1 MTFPPSTFQRARM
14 AADIPHDVFISFSS
28 LDSADALRLCERL
41 EKEDVICWIS
51 TRDVNPGENYQA
63 AIVNAIKTAK
73 IMVLAFSANAN
84 ASPEVSK
91 ELSLASA
98 FKIRVIPVRMT
109 EAVPQGAFLYELS
122 TRQWIDA
129 FNKWDSA
136 LELLVSTAKAICAR
150 SPDVGGLS
158 PAGNRA
164 AESAPMQRQSPAS
177 GALQIPGPDLEEA
190 RTVLAYFVG
199 PIARVLVKRAASVA
213 ASLADFHDRLASEIP
228 SAEERKAFLKR
239 LKARFRERLR

>member
-1 MTFPPSTFQRARM
+1 M
-14 AADIPHDVFISFSS
+14 AADTPHDVFISFSS
-28 LDSADALRLCERL
+28 LDSADAVLLCERL
-41 EKEDVICWIS
+41 EKEGIICWIS
-51 TRDVNPGENYQA
+51 TRDVKPGENYQA

-73 IMVLAFSANAN
+73 IVVLAFSANAN

-98 FKIRVIPVRMT
+98 FKISVIPLRMT

-136 LELLVSTAKAICAR
+136 LEVLVSTAKRMCAR
-150 SPDVGGLS
+150 SPDAGELPALDKPTAENPRVVGQARS
-158 PAGNRA
+158 R
-164 AESAPMQRQSPAS
+164 
-177 GALQIPGPDLEEA
+177 GALQIPGAELEEA
-190 RTVLAYFVG
+190 RSVLAYFVG

-213 ASLADFHDRLASEIP
+213 ASLSDFQDRLASEIP
-228 SAEERKAFLKR
+228 TAEERKAFLQR
-239 LKARFRERLR
+239 LKGRFEKGSGND

>member
-1 MTFPPSTFQRARM
+1 M
-14 AADIPHDVFISFSS
+14 AADTPHDVFISFSS
-28 LDSADALRLCERL
+28 LDSADAVLLCERL
-41 EKEDVICWIS
+41 EKEGIICWIS
-51 TRDVNPGENYQA
+51 IRDVKPGENYQA

-73 IMVLAFSANAN
+73 IVVLAFSANAN

-98 FKIRVIPVRMT
+98 FKISVIPLRMT
-109 EAVPQGAFLYELS
+109 EAVPQGAFQYELS

-136 LELLVSTAKAICAR
+136 LELLVSTAKRICAR
-150 SPDVGGLS
+150 STDTGELS
-158 PAGNRA
+158 ALDKPT
-164 AESAPMQRQSPAS
+164 AENPPVMRQPSS
-177 GALQIPGPDLEEA
+177 RGTLQIPGAELEEA
-190 RTVLAYFVG
+190 RSVLAYFIG

-213 ASLADFHDRLASEIP
+213 ASLTDFQERLASEIP

-239 LKARFRERLR
+239 LKGRFEKDSRND

>member
-1 MTFPPSTFQRARM
+1 MV
-14 AADIPHDVFISFSS
+14 ADTPHDVFISFSS
-28 LDSADALRLCERL
+28 LDSADAILLCERL
-41 EKEDVICWIS
+41 EKEGIICWIS
-51 TRDVNPGENYQA
+51 TRDVKPGENYQA

-73 IMVLAFSANAN
+73 IVVLAFSANAN

-98 FKIRVIPVRMT
+98 FKISVIPVRMT

-136 LELLVSTAKAICAR
+136 LELLVSTVKRICAR
-150 SPDVGGLS
+150 SLD
-158 PAGNRA
+158 AGEHSALEKPA
-164 AESAPMQRQSPAS
+164 AENPRVTGQARLR
-177 GALQIPGPDLEEA
+177 GALQIPGAELEEA
-190 RTVLAYFVG
+190 RSVLAYFVG

-213 ASLADFHDRLASEIP
+213 ASLSDFQDRLASEIP
-228 SAEERKAFLKR
+228 TAEERKAFLKR
-239 LKARFRERLR
+239 LKGRFEKEPGND

>member
-1 MTFPPSTFQRARM
+1 M
-14 AADIPHDVFISFSS
+14 AADPPHDVFISFSS

-98 FKIRVIPVRMT
+98 FKISVIPLRMT

-136 LELLVSTAKAICAR
+136 LELLVSTAKRMCAR
-150 SPDVGGLS
+150 APDAGEL
-158 PAGNRA
+158 PALGKPT
-164 AESAPMQRQSPAS
+164 AENPRVIGQARSR
-177 GALQIPGPDLEEA
+177 GALQIQGAELEEA
-190 RTVLAYFVG
+190 RSVLAYFVG

-213 ASLADFHDRLASEIP
+213 ASLTDFQDRLASEIP

-239 LKARFRERLR
+239 LQRRFEKDSGND

>member
-1 MTFPPSTFQRARM
+1 M
-14 AADIPHDVFISFSS
+14 AADTPHDVFISFSS
-28 LDSADALRLCERL
+28 LDSADAVLLCERL
-41 EKEDVICWIS
+41 EKEGIICWIS
-51 TRDVNPGENYQA
+51 TRDVKPGENYQA

-73 IMVLAFSANAN
+73 IVVLAFSANAN

-98 FKIRVIPVRMT
+98 FKISVIPLRMT

-136 LELLVSTAKAICAR
+136 LELLVSTAKRICAR
-150 SPDVGGLS
+150 SPDTGELS
-158 PAGNRA
+158 ALDKSTADKPRV
-164 AESAPMQRQSPAS
+164 MRQPSS
-177 GALQIPGPDLEEA
+177 RGTLQIPGAELEEA
-190 RTVLAYFVG
+190 RSVLAYFIG

-213 ASLADFHDRLASEIP
+213 ASLTDFQERLASEIP

-239 LKARFRERLR
+239 LKSRFEKDSGND